1 MNTASL
7 QPATGPDGLPQRLS
21 EVQASHYLGL
31 SPATLR
37 KSRTTGVLSGVA
49 APKYLKLGRR
59 VFYPLAGLD
68 AWLSQFDP
76 VANTTEAAQGGKQ

>member
-1 MNTASL
+1 MTL
-7 QPATGPDGLPQRLS
+7 QHSQHQAGHDGLPQRLS
-21 EVQASHYLGL
+21 EAQASQYLGF

-37 KSRTTGVLSGVA
+37 KSRTTGELGGVA

-59 VFYPLAGLD
+59 VFYPLAELD

-76 VANTTEAAQGGKQ
+76 VSNTAQAAQGGK